1 MQTIKYVYWQEADVW
16 LGYLEEFP
24 DCWRQGETREE
35 LEENVC
41 DLYRDGDNSA
51 SIVTGL
57 HLDGQ
62 VRRPASAP
70 QIA

>member
-57 HLDGQ
+57 YLNGQ
-62 VRRPASAP
+62 IRHPASAP

>member
-1 MQTIKYVYWQEADVW
+1 MQTIKYVYWQEEGMW

-24 DCWRQGETREE
+24 DYWTQGETNEQ
-35 LEENVC
+35 LEENLR

-57 HLDGQ
+57 YLNSQMRH
-62 VRRPASAP
+62 PASAP

>member
-57 HLDGQ
+57 YLNGQ
-62 VRRPASAP
+62 MRHTASAP